1 MELSDLLM
9 RRQQKIPKYRRDKH
23 ITNMDK
29 ISYEIYCNQYES
41 ARNYP
46 ITEEKQEML
55 IQLKE
60 LLSTFSERERDL
72 FDYIHNQQ
80 LTYAEAAE
88 KWILK

>member
-1 MELSDLLM
+1 
-9 RRQQKIPKYRRDKH
+9 
-23 ITNMDK
+23 MDK

-60 LLSTFSERERDL
+60 LLSTFSEENVICL
-72 FDYIHNQQ
+72 IISIISNLLMQK
-80 LTYAEAAE
+80 LLK

>member
-1 MELSDLLM
+1 
-9 RRQQKIPKYRRDKH
+9 
-23 ITNMDK
+23 MDK

-55 IQLKE
+55 IQLKSCYQRSARE
-60 LLSTFSERERDL
+60 NVICLIISIISNLLMQKL
-72 FDYIHNQQ
+72 
-80 LTYAEAAE
+80 LK